1 MWALDL
7 GNTNTVLARWD
18 GASDR
23 PTLLA
28 LPGLSRRT
36 ARVRA
41 DGGSDEAAAGP
52 SSEAE
57 SKAIPS
63 ALHLLDRPSWPARLF
78 GLGPLALIGRP
89 ALEKNAVRP
98 RPGFVPSFKRE
109 LGLSPLHPLARAG
122 GRVYTAREVARLYL
136 RELFAEVKRE
146 TGEKIRAL
154 VITTPVEAFEPY
166 RAELASAARGLGVRK
181 LSFIDEPVA
190 AALGYGLGLSRPR
203 RVLVVD
209 FGGSTLHLALVR
221 TQVKDVAAGRTEVLA
236 KVGRAVG
243 GDLVDRWLLA
253 HLCAKQGLSFDDAE
267 DAEAQMWRR
276 LARAEAC
283 RVKESLYFADAVV
296 CELPPPRAFQRPG
309 QGTEALPQEVR
320 RADLVL
326 VLAERGLFSLLQTC
340 LDELLRAA
348 AARGLTKDDIDDVVL
363 VGGSTLLPE
372 VYSTFERAFGRDRVR
387 AWQPFEAVAYGA
399 CVYAAGRAEPA
410 DFIVHDYALLTHG
423 LESTAAAP
431 TVIVPRGTPFPT
443 RSDLWKGQLVP
454 TCARGE
460 PEQVFKLVICE
471 LAEAGANRSLAWD
484 EAGRPHK
491 LDGAAQGLLV
501 KLNEANPALGRL
513 DPPHSP
519 RDQAARL
526 EVSFGVNASRW
537 LCATVVDLKTR
548 KLLLRDEPVVRLL

>member
-7 GNTNTVLARWD
+7 GNTNSVLARWD
-18 GASDR
+18 AAGDR
-23 PTLLA
+23 PALVA
-28 LPGLSRRT
+28 LPALSRRPQRT
-36 ARVRA
+36 GAEDGRA
-41 DGGSDEAAAGP
+41 DGG
-52 SSEAE
+52 E
-57 SKAIPS
+57 STAIPS
-63 ALHLLDRPSWPARLF
+63 ALHLLDEPSVWARWF
-78 GLGPLALIGRP
+78 GLGPLALVGRP
-89 ALEKNAVRP
+89 ALELNAMRP
-98 RPGFVPSFKRE
+98 RSNFVPSFKRE

-122 GRVYTAREVARLYL
+122 GRGYTAREVARLYL
-136 RELFAEVKRE
+136 RELFAEVERE
-146 TGEKIRAL
+146 TGERIREL

-166 RAELASAARGLGVRK
+166 RAELAAAARRLGVRK

-203 RVLVVD
+203 LVLVVD

-236 KVGRAVG
+236 KVSRAVG

-253 HLCAKQGLSFDDAE
+253 HLCAQQGLTFDDAE

-283 RVKESLYFADAVV
+283 RVKEALYFSDAVV
-296 CELPPPRAFQRPG
+296 CELPPARAFGQPG
-309 QGTEALPQEVR
+309 AAVEPAPHEVR
-320 RADLVL
+320 RADLVQ
-326 VLAERGLFSLLQTC
+326 VLEARGLTGLLGEC
-340 LDELLRAA
+340 LEELLRGA
-348 AARGLTKDDIDDVVL
+348 AARGVAKDAIDDVVL

-399 CVYAAGRAEPA
+399 CVFAAGRAEPA

-423 LESTAAAP
+423 LESKAAVP

-443 RSDLWKGQLVP
+443 KSDLWKGRLVP
-454 TCARGE
+454 TCALGE
-460 PEQVFKLVICE
+460 PERLFKLVICE
-471 LAEAGANRSLAWD
+471 LAEGGAGRSLAWD

-491 LDGAAQGLLV
+491 LDGAAAQGLLV
-501 KLNEANPALGRL
+501 KLNEANPALGTL

-519 RDQAARL
+519 RDQRPRL

-537 LCATVVDLKTR
+537 LCATVVDLQTR